1 MACPSDPKAYSC
13 THKKEIAINT
23 PAVADFRN
31 YPLIS
36 ALTAVQPLADRLHVQ
51 WADGRLSP
59 FHHQWL
65 RDNCPCPECVYS
77 VTREQVLEIVD
88 VAEDLVPNT
97 SLVDAQGCLCVEWQD
112 GHQSRFDPG
121 WLRAHAYDEA
131 SRAERFEAKPK
142 SKRWTADLQLPVFDY
157 HAIME
162 DPKALLQWLLALRD
176 IGLTQVRGVPT
187 EPGSL
192 VGIAKRISFIRESN
206 FGVLFNVQSKAD
218 ADSNAY
224 TAFNLPLHSD
234 LPTRELQPGLQFLH
248 CLVNDAVGGES
259 VFVDGFAIADA
270 LRHEDPEAFRGLC
283 EIPVEFRNK
292 DRHSDYRCLA
302 PIIALDTLGQVRE
315 FRMANFLR
323 GPFDAP
329 AEQMPALYR
338 AYRRVIAMTREARFR
353 VSARLSP
360 GDMWCFDN
368 RRTLHARNAFDPAT
382 GARHFQGCYIDRD
395 ELLSRIRVLQR

>member
-1 MACPSDPKAYSC
+1 M
-13 THKKEIAINT
+13 NT
-23 PAVADFRN
+23 SAVADFRS

-36 ALTAVQPLADRLHVQ
+36 ALTAVQPLADRLQVQ

-65 RDNCPCPECVYS
+65 RDNCPCAECVYS

-88 VAEDLVPNT
+88 EPEDLVPNT
-97 SLVDAQGCLCVEWQD
+97 SHVDDQGYLCVEWQG
-112 GHQSRFDPG
+112 GHHSRFDPG
-121 WLRAHAYDEA
+121 WLRAHAYDEI
-131 SRAERFEAKPK
+131 SRAERLEAKPK
-142 SKRWTADLQLPVFDY
+142 SQLWAADLSVPVFDY
-157 HAIME
+157 QAVME
-162 DPKALLQWLLALRD
+162 DSQALLAWLLAVRD

-192 VGIAKRISFIRESN
+192 ALIAQRIAFIRESN
-206 FGVLFNVQSKAD
+206 FGVLFNVQSKAN

-259 VFVDGFAIADA
+259 IFVDGFAIADA
-270 LRHEDPEAFRGLC
+270 LRHEDPEAFRSLC

-302 PIIALDTLGQVRE
+302 PVIALDALGRVSEVRL
-315 FRMANFLR
+315 ANFLR

-329 AEQMPALYR
+329 PAQMPALYR
-338 AYRRVIAMTREARFR
+338 AYRRFIGMTREVRFQVMR
-353 VSARLSP
+353 RLNS
-360 GDMWCFDN
+360 GEMWCFDN
-368 RRTLHARNAFDPAT
+368 RRTLHARNAFDPAS

-395 ELLSRIRVLQR
+395 ELLSRILVLQR

>member
-1 MACPSDPKAYSC
+1 M
-13 THKKEIAINT
+13 NT
-23 PAVADFRN
+23 AALADYRR

-36 ALTAVQPLADRLHVQ
+36 PLSAVQVLPDRVQ
-51 WADGRLSP
+51 VRWADDRLSP

-65 RDNCPCPECVYS
+65 RDNCPCTQCVYS
-77 VTREQVLEIVD
+77 VTREQVLEIID
-88 VAEDLVPNT
+88 VPEDLGCLGARID
-97 SLVDAQGCLCVEWQD
+97 SQGCLCLDWAD

-121 WLRAHAYDEA
+121 WLRAHAYDRQ
-131 SRAERFEAKPK
+131 SREERRANKAQ
-142 SKRWTADLQLPVFDY
+142 SQLWDSRLQLPVFDY
-157 HAIME
+157 QALMD

-176 IGLTQVRGVPT
+176 IGLTQVRGAPT

-192 VGIAKRISFIRESN
+192 ALIARRIAFIRESN

-248 CLVNDAVGGES
+248 CLVNDATGGES
-259 VFVDGFAIADA
+259 IFVDGFAIADA
-270 LRHEDPEAFRGLC
+270 LRHEDPDAFRALC

-302 PIIALDTLGQVRE
+302 PIIALDALGEVAE
-315 FRMANFLR
+315 IRMANFLR
-323 GPFDAP
+323 GPFDTT
-329 AEQMPALYR
+329 EQQMPRLYR
-338 AYRRVIAMTREARFR
+338 AYRRFIALTREARFR
-353 VSARLSP
+353 VIQRLDP
-360 GDMWCFDN
+360 GQLWCFDN
-368 RRTLHARNAFDPAT
+368 RRTLHARNAFDPAS

-395 ELLSRIRVLQR
+395 ELLSRILVLQR